1 MDRTTKTILIVV
13 GSVLV
18 LCACA
23 TATVFATG
31 LWTLRTVSRVAE
43 QTVSESPQEAVRVG
57 GEIADYEIPEGFG
70 SPASIHIGDITLIQ
84 YTTPDEMSYILLA
97 QFPKGTS
104 IDVEKML
111 KLMEEGTSDPNN
123 IWYSTDMKII
133 EQVPVIIH
141 GQETTLNV
149 SEGMNLDGQNYRYAT
164 AKFEGRGGPA
174 LVMVATPVDE
184 WDLEMVEDFI
194 STIQ

>member
-1 MDRTTKTILIVV
+1 MDKTTKTILIVV

-23 TATVFATG
+23 TATVFVTG
-31 LWTLRTVSRVAE
+31 LWTFRTVAKVAE

-57 GEIADYEIPEGFG
+57 GEIADYEVPDGFG
-70 SPASIHIGDITLIQ
+70 SPVSLHIGDMTMIRYRTQ
-84 YTTPDEMSYILLA
+84 DEMSYILLA
-97 QFPKGTS
+97 QFPEGTS
-104 IDVEKML
+104 INLEEIL
-111 KLMEEGTSDPNN
+111 RLMEEGTNDPNN
-123 IWYSTDMKII
+123 VWYSADTKII
-133 EQVPVIIH
+133 EQKPVRIC

-149 SEGMNLDGQNYRYAT
+149 SEGINVDRRDYRYAT

-174 LVMVATPVDE
+174 LVMVATPLDE
-184 WDLEMVEDFI
+184 WDMGMVENFI